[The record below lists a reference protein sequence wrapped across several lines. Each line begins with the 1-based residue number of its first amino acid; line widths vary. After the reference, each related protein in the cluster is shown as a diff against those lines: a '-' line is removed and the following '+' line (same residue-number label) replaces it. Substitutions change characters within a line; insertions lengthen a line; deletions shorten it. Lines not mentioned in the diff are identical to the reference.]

1 MEERGRT
8 SMVYYFHKDSEEESY
23 FRTQLEEHGA
33 AMQYRDPVALFSPYH
48 HAQFP
53 GYMVTDC
60 MQSSMNLSLAEQ
72 PLT

>member
-33 AMQYRDPVALFSPYH
+33 AIQYRDPVALFSPSH

-53 GYMVTDC
+53 VIHGHRLHAKLYE
-60 MQSSMNLSLAEQ
+60 SLSR
-72 PLT
+72 